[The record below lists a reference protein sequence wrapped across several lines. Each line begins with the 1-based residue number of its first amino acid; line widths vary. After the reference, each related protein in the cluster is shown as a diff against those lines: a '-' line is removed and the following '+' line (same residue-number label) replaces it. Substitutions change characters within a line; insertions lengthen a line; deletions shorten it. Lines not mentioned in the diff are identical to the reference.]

1 MGYRKWYNRWSFKP
15 EWLGGLFDKEGFSQL
30 SCCGK
35 HERAKREKNSEGG
48 ESFQKKNQQDFIEG
62 CKFNLC

>member
-1 MGYRKWYNRWSFKP
+1 M
-15 EWLGGLFDKEGFSQL
+15 
-30 SCCGK
+30 
-35 HERAKREKNSEGG
+35 RAKREKNSEGG